1 MGLFEDAVETWTQE
15 MAVQAAR
22 PWNRRLAAGDLGL
35 AHYKG
40 FLFETY
46 HNAGLN
52 PQLQGYATLFVDGR
66 PRDAFKK
73 FFQHAISELGHD
85 LLAVEDLEA
94 LGVPRDSVLAS
105 SPLPE
110 TRAFFA
116 NTVYNIQS
124 RGPAAYLS
132 YLFHLEY
139 TPTQNGPAIMEML
152 RGKGVPENALTF
164 LHEHSTVDINHLKLM
179 RTYLSEVVRTDAER
193 DLFLGCLRECIV
205 LHTRMLEAS
214 FENGERLFGAEPS
227 VHAVGLNLQKS
238 S

>member
-1 MGLFEDAVETWTQE
+1 MGLFEDAVEVWNQE
-15 MAVQAAR
+15 MAQQATR
-22 PWNRRLAAGDLGL
+22 PWNRRLASGDLGL

-52 PQLQGYATLFVDGR
+52 PQLQAYATLFIDGR

-85 LLAVEDLEA
+85 LLAIEDLEA
-94 LGVPRDSVLAS
+94 LGVARTEVLS
-105 SPLPE
+105 SEPLPE

-116 NTVYNIQS
+116 NTVYSIQS
-124 RGPAAYLS
+124 RGPASYLS

-139 TPTQNGPAIMEML
+139 TPTQNGPAIMQML
-152 RGKGVPENALTF
+152 KAKGVPEGALTF

-179 RTYLSEVVRTDAER
+179 RTYLSEVVRTEDER
-193 DLFLGCLRECIV
+193 KLFLGCLRECIV
-205 LHTRMLEAS
+205 LHTRMLEAA
-214 FENGERLFGAEPS
+214 FENGEKMFGADAS

>member
-1 MGLFEDAVETWTQE
+1 MSLFESAVEVWTQE
-15 MAVQAAR
+15 MGKQSGR
-22 PWNRRLAAGDLGL
+22 TWNRRLSAGELGL
-35 AHYKG
+35 PHYKG
-40 FLFETY
+40 FFFETY

-52 PQLQGYATLFVDGR
+52 PQLQAYATLFIEGR

-85 LLAVEDLEA
+85 LLAIEDLEA
-94 LGVPRDSVLAS
+94 LGVQREMVLAS
-105 SPLPE
+105 RPLPE

-139 TPTQNGPAIMEML
+139 TPTQNGPAIMGL
-152 RGKGVPENALTF
+152 LKAKGVPDQALSF
-164 LHEHSTVDINHLKLM
+164 LHEHATVDVNHLKLM
-179 RTYLSEVVRTDAER
+179 RTYLAEVVRTDAER
-193 DLFLGCLRECIV
+193 ELFLECLRECVV
-205 LHTRMLEAS
+205 LHTRMLEAA
-214 FENGERLFGAEPS
+214 FENGERLFGS
-227 VHAVGLNLQKS
+227 VDTVGLNFQKS